1 MLRKKVDAVNKAMA
15 QAFEDLGDEA
25 ADAADP
31 RSLRKKRGVSDI
43 EDLAEKLGD
52 TSTSRPA
59 GPTVE
64 GSDSE

>member
-1 MLRKKVDAVNKAMA
+1 MLRKKEDAVNKAMA
-15 QAFEDLGDEA
+15 QALEA

>member
-1 MLRKKVDAVNKAMA
+1 MLRKKEDAVNKAMA
-15 QAFEDLGDEA
+15 QAFET
-25 ADAADP
+25 ADATDP